1 MKKYFFLLY
10 FWTVLKLFI
19 PLYSDILFT
28 IQWPASLCW
37 EVHIGGSKNAALPII
52 AASLLV
58 PGKTILHNVPA
69 IGDVFTF
76 LDILSDIGVVH
87 TFVDNCLTLDASQ
100 LYESGFDFDKIKK
113 IRVSILLLAPL
124 LTRLWKIQIPM
135 PGGCY
140 LWKRPIDSHLE
151 GLKNIGY
158 KYDLSDDLIQL
169 HGQLSGGD
177 LHIDA
182 GFGVTSTENLIVA
195 NVLRSW
201 TTTISLT
208 AGEPHVM
215 NLVDFLNSLWAD
227 ITLGYNNTITVRWVT
242 ELHPQKQDFSIV
254 SDYIQSGT
262 YMIMGALSAEK
273 YIDIHNACYEDL
285 YSFRLKLQEA
295 WVEIEKIWTDSV
307 RVYKAKKIT
316 PVSIQTNIFPW
327 FPTDLQSPFSVLMTQ
342 AAGVS
347 KIHEVLFEQRL
358 NFLVELEK
366 MHANVALMNPHQAL
380 IFGPSKLSGTT
391 VTSWDLRA
399 WAAMVLAGL
408 IAEGETKITNVEY
421 IHRGYE
427 DLVKNLSS
435 LGANIKEID

>member
-1 MKKYFFLLY
+1 M
-10 FWTVLKLFI
+10 
-19 PLYSDILFT
+19 T
-28 IQWPASLCW
+28 IW
-37 EVHIGGSKNAALPII
+37 GSKNAALPII

-58 PGKTILHNVPA
+58 PGETVLENVPE

-76 LDILSDIGVVH
+76 LDILSDIGVIHHFSDTRLV
-87 TFVDNCLTLDASQ
+87 LDASE
-100 LYESGFDFDKIKK
+100 LHESGFDFEKIKK

-124 LTRLWKIQIPM
+124 LTRLGKIDIPM

-151 GLKNIGY
+151 WLKNIWY
-158 KYDLSDDLIQL
+158 QYTLWEDMIALRWDLRGWDI
-169 HGQLSGGD
+169 
-177 LHIDA
+177 HIDA

-195 NVLRSW
+195 NVLRPGM
-201 TTTISLT
+201 TTISLA

-227 ITLGYNNTITVRWVT
+227 ITLKHNNAIIIRWVS
-242 ELHPQKQDFSIV
+242 ELTPQKQVFQVV

-262 YMIMGALSAEK
+262 YMIMAALSAKK
-273 YIDIHNACYEDL
+273 YIDIHRACSADL
-285 YSFRLKLQEA
+285 YSFILKLKETGIQ
-295 WVEIEKIWTDSV
+295 IEDIWDDSV
-307 RVYKAKKIT
+307 RVYRAKNIA

-342 AAGVS
+342 AKGVS
-347 KIHEVLFEQRL
+347 RIHEVLFEQRL

-380 IFGPSKLSGTT
+380 IFWPSELIGTT

-399 WAAMVLAGL
+399 GAAMVLAGL
-408 IAEGETKITNVEY
+408 IAEWTTTITNVEY
-421 IHRGYE
+421 IHRWYE
-427 DLVKNLSS
+427 NLIEN
-435 LGANIKEID
+435 LKHLWVDIQEIDTH